1 MRFGVGVFEGGFVLR
16 AVAITAVGFPSSLR
30 ERKDKKTTTGTESMG
45 EPNLTQIWY
54 SHTCSLAL
62 KLYVSFTFN
71 RVCHGQR
78 KKYQSS
84 GRIS

>member
-1 MRFGVGVFEGGFVLR
+1 MLR

-30 ERKDKKTTTGTESMG
+30 ERKDKTTTTGTEAMG
-45 EPNLTQIWY
+45 EPNLTQIRH

-62 KLYVSFTFN
+62 SLYVSFN